1 MATRQISDRK
11 LKGQLRYSE
20 KLAAEAAQKATKAEE
35 WLLPSEAGLLE
46 AEGLERSW
54 RFSQV
59 KCSYCTPTYDKYRIL
74 LLKAGTSRRSTAV
87 VSMPDAGL
95 WPLGGHRPRG

>member
-20 KLAAEAAQKATKAEE
+20 KLAAEAAQKAAKAEE
-35 WLLPSEAGLLE
+35 WLLPSNAGGLE
-46 AEGLERSW
+46 AEGLERTW

-59 KCSYCTPTYDKYRIL
+59 QQSPIRSIL
-74 LLKAGTSRRSTAV
+74 TEGSAAPQRWLEQSSLA
-87 VSMPDAGL
+87 
-95 WPLGGHRPRG
+95 

>member
-1 MATRQISDRK
+1 MATRQISDKK

-20 KLAAEAAQKATKAEE
+20 KLAAEAAQKAAKAEE

-59 KCSYCTPTYDKYRIL
+59 KCTCCTPTYDNVWIL
-74 LLKAGTSRRSTAV
+74 LLKAGTLRKEDCSNVHA
-87 VSMPDAGL
+87 
-95 WPLGGHRPRG
+95 